1 MTSIP
6 ASRSA
11 RAMIFAPRSCPSRP
25 GLATTTRILR
35 LLTGGRLAR
44 ARGLPADAPRG
55 ASRLQR
61 AAAAQ
66 VGAERERREAEEGD
80 PAHVEAGR
88 REPGAV
94 AGGRPAGARVAA
106 RAVAAPARAG
116 AVVGGRRGDG
126 DRALHERVRLAEV
139 AEGAGLAEGVRAAAA
154 LLQDAGVEAAVGRRG
169 GVPRRPGVAPSD
181 RVANVDRGGARREL
195 EVADRDAGGGGRGR
209 DDLLLG
215 LVDRGVVAQGL
226 LGGS

>member
-139 AEGAGLAEGVRAAAA
+139 AEAAG
-154 LLQDAGVEAAVGRRG
+154 GRGG
-169 GVPRRPGVAPSD
+169 GVPRRPRVAPGD
-181 RVANVDRGGARREL
+181 RVAHVDRGGARREL
-195 EVADRDAGGGGRGR
+195 EVADRDARGGGRDR

-215 LVDRGVVAQGL
+215 LVDR
-226 LGGS
+226 